1 MNKSIWFFDN
11 IDVFQI
17 LCPHKYSEYKKDHT
31 FNFFKK
37 GDYIYFEDDIA
48 NKVFLVNSG
57 KIKVGYFT
65 EDGDEITTAILSKGQ
80 IFGEK
85 ALLGEERRNEFAQAL
100 DNEVSTCVVTL
111 DIMHELLR
119 QNTEFS
125 ISIYKFIGY
134 RFKKLE
140 RRLQIMLF
148 KDAKTRLLEFLKEL
162 ADDYGFKNAVS
173 GDTVIKHPFTQK
185 DIASLIGLS
194 RPTLNILINELQDEK
209 VLTFERKQIILHK
222 KIVVLVG

>member
-1 MNKSIWFFDN
+1 MNNAIWFFDN

-17 LCPHKYSEYKKDHT
+17 LCPHKFQEYKKDHA
-31 FNFFKK
+31 FNYFKK
-37 GDYIYFEDDIA
+37 GDYIYFENDVA

-57 KIKVGYFT
+57 KIKVGYIT
-65 EDGDEITTAILSKGQ
+65 DDGDEIITAILTKGQ

-85 ALLGEERRNEFAQAL
+85 AILGEEKRNEFAQAL
-100 DNEVSTCVVTL
+100 DNEVSTCVVSL
-111 DIMHELLR
+111 DMMHELLR
-119 QNTEFS
+119 RNSEFS

-162 ADDYGFKNAVS
+162 SDDYGFTNAVT

-185 DIASLIGLS
+185 EIASLIGLS
-194 RPTLNILINELQDEK
+194 RPTLNVIINELQNEK

-222 KIVVLVG
+222 

>member
-222 KIVVLVG
+222 K

>member
-1 MNKSIWFFDN
+1 MYMNNAIWFFDN

-17 LCPHKYSEYKKDHT
+17 LCPHKFQEYKKDHA
-31 FNFFKK
+31 FNYFKK
-37 GDYIYFEDDIA
+37 GDYIYFENDVA

-57 KIKVGYFT
+57 KIKVGYIT
-65 EDGDEITTAILSKGQ
+65 DDGDEIITAILTKGQ

-85 ALLGEERRNEFAQAL
+85 AILGEEKRNEFAQAL
-100 DNEVSTCVVTL
+100 DNEVSTCVVSL
-111 DIMHELLR
+111 DMMHELLR
-119 QNTEFS
+119 RNSEFS

-162 ADDYGFKNAVS
+162 SDDYGFTNAVT

-185 DIASLIGLS
+185 EIATLIGLS
-194 RPTLNILINELQDEK
+194 RPTLNVLINELQNEK

-222 KIVVLVG
+222 

>member
-1 MNKSIWFFDN
+1 MNNAIWFFDN

-17 LCPHKYSEYKKDHT
+17 LCPHKFQEYKKDHA
-31 FNFFKK
+31 FNYFKK
-37 GDYIYFEDDIA
+37 GDYIYFENDVA

-57 KIKVGYFT
+57 KIKVGYIT
-65 EDGDEITTAILSKGQ
+65 DDGDEIITAILTKGQ

-85 ALLGEERRNEFAQAL
+85 AILGEEKRNEFAQAL
-100 DNEVSTCVVTL
+100 DNEVSTCVVSL
-111 DIMHELLR
+111 DMMHELLR
-119 QNTEFS
+119 RNSEFS

-162 ADDYGFKNAVS
+162 SDDYGFTNAVT

-185 DIASLIGLS
+185 EIATLIGLS
-194 RPTLNILINELQDEK
+194 RPTLNVLINELQNEK

-222 KIVVLVG
+222 

>member
-1 MNKSIWFFDN
+1 MNNAIWFFDN

-17 LCPHKYSEYKKDHT
+17 LCPHKFKDYKKDHS
-31 FNFFKK
+31 FDFFKK
-37 GDYIYFEDDIA
+37 GDYIYFENDIA
-48 NKVFLVNSG
+48 NKVFLINSG
-57 KIKVGYFT
+57 KIKVGYVT
-65 EDGDEITTAILSKGQ
+65 EDGEEIITAILSKGQ

-85 ALLGEERRNEFAQAL
+85 AILGEEKRNEFAQAL
-100 DNEVSTCVVTL
+100 DNEVSTCVVSL
-111 DIMHELLR
+111 DMMHELLR
-119 QNTEFS
+119 RNSEFS

-162 ADDYGFKNAVS
+162 SDDYGFKNAVT

-185 DIASLIGLS
+185 EIASLIGLS
-194 RPTLNILINELQDEK
+194 RPTLNVLINELQNEK
-209 VLTFERKQIILHK
+209 VLTFERKQIILYK
-222 KIVVLVG
+222 